1 MDSIPLEERNA
12 ALRNGMLLRALS
24 FRYLLSVVFAGSNSA

>member
-1 MDSIPLEERNA
+1 VDSIPLTACNAVLRNA
-12 ALRNGMLLRALS
+12 MPLRALS